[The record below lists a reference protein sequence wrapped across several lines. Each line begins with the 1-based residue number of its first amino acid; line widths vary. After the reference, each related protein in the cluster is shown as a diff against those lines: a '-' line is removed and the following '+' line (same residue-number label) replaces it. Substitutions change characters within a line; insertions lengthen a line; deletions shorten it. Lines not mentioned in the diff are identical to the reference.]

1 MHETLAQ
8 PVARGRRRLGPNTVE
23 RTDLGRPEP
32 PPGAQVDVVV
42 ACHTPTRPIA
52 RAVVSL
58 LEGNPEAAVTV
69 ACHNR
74 PAEEIAA
81 AIRPGHRE
89 LVRYLEHTDPRPSA
103 SGPFNAGMRA
113 ARTPWVSIMGS
124 DDRLAPGA
132 VASWLALAEA
142 TGAEFVIPRLA
153 LGRPTAIV
161 PTPAPRP
168 TRLLAPYL
176 CSREAGRVP
185 NRPGGPAARAI
196 RRLAR
201 TDLAAD
207 RLAYRSAPLGLLSV
221 AMLRRTGAH
230 LVEGATVGGDV
241 AMVTGLFAT
250 VPTAYD
256 AAGPVYL
263 IGEDASD
270 RVTYD
275 VRPMDEQ
282 LGFLPG
288 VLRAPWFASLTAA
301 RRRAVVVK
309 LVRIHVFGAVYYR
322 DREDIWTPT
331 ERAALAGMCRRLHG
345 AAPGFDRVL
354 SRADRDLLD
363 ACLDPGVPASVL
375 IHRAQ
380 ARRRHGRPATLL
392 TRDPAWLLDREAPLR
407 FMTASM
413 LTKLLPAAPAPA
425 PVGNPPAPDQD

>member
-1 MHETLAQ
+1 MNTLPPTDA
-8 PVARGRRRLGPNTVE
+8 GRLRLGPATIA
-23 RTDLGRPEP
+23 RTDLGQPDLP
-32 PPGAQVDVVV
+32 AGARVDVVV
-42 ACHTPTRPIA
+42 ACHTPTRPIG
-52 RAVVSL
+52 RAVASL
-58 LEGNPEAAVTV
+58 LDGNPEAAVTV
-69 ACHNR
+69 VCHNR
-74 PAEEIAA
+74 SAEEIAA
-81 AIRPGHRE
+81 EIRPAHRD

-124 DDRLAPGA
+124 DDQLAPGA

-142 TGAEFVIPRLA
+142 TGAEFVVPRLA

-168 TRLLAPYL
+168 TRLLATYVR
-176 CSREAGRVP
+176 SRGFGGRASQSRLV
-185 NRPGGPAARAI
+185 
-196 RRLAR
+196 RRFAS
-201 TDLAAD
+201 TDLVAD

-221 AMLRRTGAH
+221 EMLRRTGAH

-241 AMVTGLFAT
+241 AMVTRLFAC

-270 RVTYD
+270 RVTYV
-275 VRPMDEQ
+275 VRPITEQ

-288 VLRAPWFASLTAA
+288 LLTADWFTALGAA

-309 LVRIHVFGAVYYR
+309 MVRIHVFGAVYYR

-331 ERAALAGMCRRLHG
+331 ERAALAGLCRRLHH

-363 ACLDPGVPASVL
+363 ACLDPAVPASVL
-375 IHRAQ
+375 MARAQ
-380 ARRRHGRPATLL
+380 ARRRHGRPETLF

-407 FMTASM
+407 FMAASL
-413 LTKLLPAAPAPA
+413 LTKLLPSA
-425 PVGNPPAPDQD
+425 PVPVLAGSRPTGEEN

>member
-1 MHETLAQ
+1 MHETSA
-8 PVARGRRRLGPNTVE
+8 PPAASGRRRLGPNTVE
-23 RTDLGRPEP
+23 RIDLGRPEP
-32 PPGAQVDVVV
+32 PPGTQVDVVV
-42 ACHTPTRPIA
+42 ACHTPTRPIG
-52 RAVVSL
+52 RAVASL
-58 LEGNPEAAVTV
+58 LDGNPEAAVTV
-69 ACHNR
+69 VCHNR

-81 AIRPGHRE
+81 AINPEHRD

-142 TGAEFVIPRLA
+142 TGAEFIIPRLA

-168 TRLLAPYL
+168 TRLLGPYL
-176 CSREAGRVP
+176 RSRTAGRGP
-185 NRPGGPAARAI
+185 NRPGSPAARAV

-201 TDLAAD
+201 TDLLAD

-221 AMLRRTGAH
+221 AMLERTGAR
-230 LVEGATVGGDV
+230 LVKGATVGGDV
-241 AMVTGLFAT
+241 AMVTALFAT

-263 IGEDASD
+263 IGEDATD

-288 VLRAPWFASLTAA
+288 LLTAPWFTALTAA
-301 RRRAVVVK
+301 QRRAVAVK

-322 DREDIWTPT
+322 DREDIWTPA
-331 ERAALAGMCRRLHG
+331 ERASLAATCRRLHR

-363 ACLDPGVPASVL
+363 ACLDPAVPAATL
-375 IHRAQ
+375 IGRAR
-380 ARRRHGRPATLL
+380 ARRRHGRPETLL

-407 FMTASM
+407 FMAASL

-425 PVGNPPAPDQD
+425 GSPPAPDQD

>member
-1 MHETLAQ
+1 MHET
-8 PVARGRRRLGPNTVE
+8 PVQAASGRRRLGPNTLE
-23 RTDLGRPEP
+23 RTDLGCPEP
-32 PPGAQVDVVV
+32 PPGARVDVVV
-42 ACHTPTRPIA
+42 ACHTPTRPIG
-52 RAVVSL
+52 RAVASL
-58 LEGNPEAAVTV
+58 LDGNPEVAVTV
-69 ACHNR
+69 VCHNR

-81 AIRPGHRE
+81 AIQPAHRE
-89 LVRYLEHTDPRPSA
+89 AVRYLEHTDPRPSA

-124 DDRLAPGA
+124 DDRLAAGA

-176 CSREAGRVP
+176 RSRGR
-185 NRPGGPAARAI
+185 RAARVI
-196 RRLAR
+196 GRLAR
-201 TDLAAD
+201 TDLVAD
-207 RLAYRSAPLGLLSV
+207 RLAYRSAPLGLLRV
-221 AMLRRTGAH
+221 EMLRRTGAH

-241 AMVTGLFAT
+241 AMVTGLFAA

-263 IGEDASD
+263 IGEDATD

-275 VRPMDEQ
+275 VRPMSEQ

-288 VLRAPWFASLTAA
+288 VLTAPWFTSLTAA
-301 RRRAVVVK
+301 QRRAVVVK

-322 DREDIWTPT
+322 NREDIWTPT
-331 ERAALAGMCRRLHG
+331 ERTALASMCRSLHC
-345 AAPGFDRVL
+345 AAPGFARVL

-363 ACLDPGVPASVL
+363 TCLDPDVPAATL

-407 FMTASM
+407 FMAASL
-413 LTKLLPAAPAPA
+413 LTKLLPAAPVSSAA
-425 PVGNPPAPDQD
+425 GRPPAPDQD

>member
-8 PVARGRRRLGPNTVE
+8 PAARGRRRLGPNTVE

-32 PPGAQVDVVV
+32 PPGTRVDVVV
-42 ACHTPTRPIA
+42 ACHTPARPIG
-52 RAVVSL
+52 RAVASL
-58 LEGNPEAAVTV
+58 LDGNPEAAVTV
-69 ACHNR
+69 VCHNR
-74 PAEEIAA
+74 TAEEIAS
-81 AIRPGHRE
+81 AIRPEHRE
-89 LVRYLEHTDPRPSA
+89 LVRYLEHIDPRPSA

-124 DDRLAPGA
+124 DDRLAAGA
-132 VASWLALAEA
+132 VASWLTLSGA
-142 TGAEFVIPRLA
+142 TGAEFIIPRLA
-153 LGRPTAIV
+153 LGSPTTIV

-176 CSREAGRVP
+176 CSRAAGRGP

-196 RRLAR
+196 RRLAC
-201 TDLAAD
+201 TDLVAD

-230 LVEGATVGGDV
+230 LVEGVPVGEDV
-241 AMVTGLFAT
+241 AMATGLFAT

-270 RVTYD
+270 RVTYV

-282 LGFLPG
+282 LGFLPAL
-288 VLRAPWFASLTAA
+288 VTAPWFNSLTAA
-301 RRRAVVVK
+301 QRRAVVVK
-309 LVRIHVFGAVYYR
+309 MVRIHVFGAVYYR
-322 DREDIWTPT
+322 DREEIWTPT

-354 SRADRDLLD
+354 SLADRDLLD
-363 ACLDPGVPASVL
+363 ACLDPAVPAATL

-407 FMTASM
+407 FMSASL
-413 LTKLLPAAPAPA
+413 LTKLLPAVSV
-425 PVGNPPAPDQD
+425 PVAAGAPPAPDQD

>member
-1 MHETLAQ
+1 MHETLAL
-8 PVARGRRRLGPNTVE
+8 PAAGRRRLGPNTVE
-23 RTDLGRPEP
+23 RTDLGSTEA
-32 PPGAQVDVVV
+32 PPGTQVDVVV
-42 ACHTPTRPIA
+42 ACHTPTRPIG
-52 RAVVSL
+52 RAVASL
-58 LEGNPEAAVTV
+58 LEGNPEAAITV

-81 AIRPGHRE
+81 AIRPEHRH

-124 DDRLAPGA
+124 DDRLAAGA

-153 LGRPTAIV
+153 LGLPTTIV

-176 CSREAGRVP
+176 STCGTSRGPNGLDALKTRVV
-185 NRPGGPAARAI
+185 

-230 LVEGATVGGDV
+230 LVEGATVGEDV
-241 AMVTGLFAT
+241 AMATGLFAT

-288 VLRAPWFASLTAA
+288 VLRAPWFNSLTAA

-309 LVRIHVFGAVYYR
+309 MVRIHVFGAVYYR

-363 ACLDPGVPASVL
+363 ACLDPAVPAATL

-380 ARRRHGRPATLL
+380 ARRCHGRPATLL

-407 FMTASM
+407 FMAASM

-425 PVGNPPAPDQD
+425 PADNPPAPDQD